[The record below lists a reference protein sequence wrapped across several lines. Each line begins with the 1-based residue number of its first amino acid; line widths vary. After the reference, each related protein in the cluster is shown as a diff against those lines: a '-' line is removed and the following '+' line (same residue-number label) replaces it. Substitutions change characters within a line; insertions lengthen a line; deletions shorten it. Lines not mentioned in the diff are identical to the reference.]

1 MISVHPAV
9 AVVCLLFLITTEASI
24 SSGRGG
30 GSFDY
35 DIRTKSELTELY
47 NSKVFMAERM
57 ERPKGSWK
65 WKLTGTAGP
74 VSHTGVRVTLS
85 DGSQWLIHKGSGY
98 GKSSETVVV
107 DAKHMSHEWKVIETK
122 DFEGT
127 RTVSDFVKAGGSYYN
142 LLIDNC
148 HDASRRMMDQ
158 K

>member
-30 GSFDY
+30 RSFPH
-35 DIRTKSELTELY
+35 DIRTKSGLNTLF
-47 NSKVFMAERM
+47 NSRVVKAERVR
-57 ERPKGSWK
+57 RPLG
-65 WKLTGTAGP
+65 GFPVIGP
-74 VSHTGVRVTLS
+74 LSHTGVRVTLS